1 MEILIEVLGELILT
15 PFLEFYETI
24 SFQKLGKYGN
34 ALKALIMVLGALCLF
49 GIILGIVSVG
59 VGVYALVK
67 GPHFRLAGIC
77 LVSICGTFD
86 LIYLVV
92 GILLY
97 RKQKKK

>member
-49 GIILGIVSVG
+49 GIIVFLFN
-59 VGVYALVK
+59 
-67 GPHFRLAGIC
+67 GPDFRLAGIC

-86 LIYLVV
+86 LIYLVA

>member
-34 ALKALIMVLGALCLF
+34 ALKALTMVLGALCLF
-49 GIILGIVSVG
+49 GIILGIVF
-59 VGVYALVK
+59 LFN

>member
-24 SFQKLGKYGN
+24 SFQKLGKYGD

-49 GIILGIVSVG
+49 GIIVGIVF
-59 VGVYALVK
+59 LFN
-67 GPHFRLAGIC
+67 GPDFRLAGIC

-86 LIYLVV
+86 LIYLVA